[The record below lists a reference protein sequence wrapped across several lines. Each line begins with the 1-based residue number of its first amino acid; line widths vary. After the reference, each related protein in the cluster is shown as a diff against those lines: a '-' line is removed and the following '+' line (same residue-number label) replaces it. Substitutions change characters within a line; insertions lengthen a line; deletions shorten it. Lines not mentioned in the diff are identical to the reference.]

1 MSNFFSRAA
10 VAEIAHARLRS
21 VCLVRVRVRT
31 RVGIRVSIRV
41 RTRVR
46 IRVRI
51 RVRTRVRTI
60 GLGFEFRVTY
70 LKNSVIIPAAS
81 KSFRGLW
88 NQASWKSV
96 ACCE

>member
-1 MSNFFSRAA
+1 MRELLLPIHTSRWHP
-10 VAEIAHARLRS
+10 IDS
-21 VCLVRVRVRT
+21 
-31 RVGIRVSIRV
+31 SIYLAIELYVRV